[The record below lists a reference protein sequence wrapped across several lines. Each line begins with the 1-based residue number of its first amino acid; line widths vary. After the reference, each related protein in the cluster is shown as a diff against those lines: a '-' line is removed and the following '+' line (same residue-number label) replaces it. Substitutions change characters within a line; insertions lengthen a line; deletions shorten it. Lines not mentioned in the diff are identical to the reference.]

1 MRKKYINTLDST
13 KFRDRSGEPWT
24 NGEKTFSSIASR

>member
-1 MRKKYINTLDST
+1 MVKRYINTLDST
-13 KFRDRSGEPWT
+13 KFKDRSGEQWT